1 MSAVDTQTLIDKVKL
16 VEFIANSQQTFSD
29 QDIIDF
35 ANLELSTEVT
45 KAITDARE
53 DFLVEFGEP
62 FNVTTS
68 EIDIPLDGVGLRL
81 KDVWRVDGSG
91 FAIPV
96 PRLELHQVP
105 YYYPAPWTMYP
116 GQGAY
121 YVKGNKL
128 VLYPP
133 NSFTGFKL
141 QLIYFKRP
149 NELVTPLEA
158 SSVIGKSAPDTVTTS
173 GVPSTWA
180 AGDRLDII
188 SGVWPHATKK
198 SNVEILSVSGSDLV
212 FDVGDFADMEAG
224 DYLSLVGQAPVVQ
237 HFPKEAWPLL
247 IQLTA
252 NRCLQALGDTEA
264 MKFSVAKAE
273 AMKKA
278 LTSMLSPRVENRPK
292 KIVSTNSQQTAARWN
307 TYWGF

>member
-1 MSAVDTQTLIDKVKL
+1 MSAVDTQSLIDKVKL

-35 ANLELSTEVT
+35 ANLELSTEIT

-62 FNVTTS
+62 FNVTTD

-121 YVKGNKL
+121 YIKGNKL
-128 VLYPP
+128 KLYPP

-141 QLIYFKRP
+141 QLIYFKKP

-158 SSVIGKSAPDTVTTS
+158 TSVINKSAPNIVATS
-173 GVPSTWA
+173 GVPTTWA
-180 AGDRLDII
+180 AGDRLDLI
-188 SGVWPHATKK
+188 SGQWPHATKK
-198 SNVEILSVSGSDLV
+198 SGVTITSIAGADLLVDDYTDVE
-212 FDVGDFADMEAG
+212 VGDYFA
-224 DYLSLVGQAPVVQ
+224 LVGQSPVVQ
-237 HFPKEAWPLL
+237 HFPREAWPLL

-252 NRCLQALGDTEA
+252 NRCLQALGDQEA

-292 KIVSTNSQQTAARWN
+292 KLVSTNSQQTAARWN